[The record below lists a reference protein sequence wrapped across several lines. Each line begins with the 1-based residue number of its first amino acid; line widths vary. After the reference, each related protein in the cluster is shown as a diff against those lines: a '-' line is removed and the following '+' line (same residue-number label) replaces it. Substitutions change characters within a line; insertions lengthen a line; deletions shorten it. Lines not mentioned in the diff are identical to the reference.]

1 MKKED
6 LEKVYKQVYEL
17 EDGNYVVST
26 KSQDEVTIVDYWA
39 DLDLNEVYGM
49 EGEWGLVD
57 KDGNVVI
64 KPEYIYPPLERG
76 ENYQVMLPEKYMEI
90 EGEERVVLVKHGL
103 IDKKGKIIIPVKYI
117 YMRPID
123 NIGKYF
129 SVVNKETGKS
139 GVLDKSNNI
148 VVPFKY
154 GYILSPEMIKI
165 DDGSIYPDNIYQLS
179 VNNDKLFGVYDL
191 ELKKEIIK
199 PKYKYL
205 KVVDYNRFL
214 IGEDFFNCNTLIDE
228 NEKIIE

>member
-76 ENYQVMLPEKYMEI
+76 ENYQVMLPEEYMEI

-117 YMRPID
+117 YMSPID

-129 SVVNKETGKS
+129 IVVNKETGKS

-154 GYILSPEMIKI
+154 GYILFPEMIKI
-165 DDGSIYPDNIYQLS
+165 DDGSIYPDNIYQLA

>member
-205 KVVDYNRFL
+205 KVVGYNRFL

>member
-76 ENYQVMLPEKYMEI
+76 ENYQVMLPEEYMEI
-90 EGEERVVLVKHGL
+90 EGEERVVLES
-103 IDKKGKIIIPVKYI
+103 
-117 YMRPID
+117 MA
-123 NIGKYF
+123 
-129 SVVNKETGKS
+129 
-139 GVLDKSNNI
+139 
-148 VVPFKY
+148 
-154 GYILSPEMIKI
+154 
-165 DDGSIYPDNIYQLS
+165 
-179 VNNDKLFGVYDL
+179 
-191 ELKKEIIK
+191 
-199 PKYKYL
+199 
-205 KVVDYNRFL
+205 
-214 IGEDFFNCNTLIDE
+214 
-228 NEKIIE
+228 

>member
-165 DDGSIYPDNIYQLS
+165 DDGSIYPDNIYQLA

>member
-1 MKKED
+1 
-6 LEKVYKQVYEL
+6 
-17 EDGNYVVST
+17 
-26 KSQDEVTIVDYWA
+26 
-39 DLDLNEVYGM
+39 
-49 EGEWGLVD
+49 
-57 KDGNVVI
+57 
-64 KPEYIYPPLERG
+64 
-76 ENYQVMLPEKYMEI
+76 MEI

-117 YMRPID
+117 YMSPID

-129 SVVNKETGKS
+129 IVVNKETGKS

-154 GYILSPEMIKI
+154 GYILFPEMIKI
-165 DDGSIYPDNIYQLS
+165 DDGSIYPDNIYQLA

-205 KVVDYNRFL
+205 KVVGYNRFL